1 MSKFSKTTP
10 KPVTKTVNM
19 AGGEAYKQSAELELV
34 SILLTSFVEDKFYE
48 KATDGLTRLK
58 SVLEHVNP
66 LFAAKAAVYARQEFG
81 MRSITHVLAAELAK
95 KLSGESWAKN
105 FYKAIVR
112 RPDDMVE
119 TIAYY
124 FGQKNKSL
132 SKSMQRGFAE
142 AFSKFDAYQLA
153 KYKMENKDVSLIDVV
168 NLVHPVP
175 TEHNGFVEIPKADYI
190 SLLEAKLKGLSK
202 NAKKNAAKIASVNEI
217 LTPVKKQRQAT
228 VKLPALE
235 ALMAG
240 MLKNT
245 ETTEAKMSKAG
256 QEATSESEKTKLK
269 AEVWA
274 EQLNSGKMPYFNL
287 LRNLRNIIEQ
297 APEQVK
303 KACELLVDE
312 RAIKSSL
319 VLPFR
324 FDTAMTEIQ
333 AMSGKNSKEARQ
345 VMVAL
350 TKALDISCSN
360 VPVFDGDTL
369 VVLDVSGS
377 MEGRPAQ
384 IGSLF
389 SAILVKSN
397 NADFMTFSDSARYAN
412 MNPNDSVM
420 TLAKGVRFACGG
432 TNFHSIFNTANK
444 KYDRIIILSDMQGW
458 VGYDT
463 PTADFK
469 SYKERYKCSPNIYS
483 FDLNGHGTMQFPE
496 SQVCAIAGF
505 SEKIFDI
512 LKVLEQDKKALI
524 NTIKNY
530 IEF

>member
-58 SVLEHVNP
+58 AVLEHVNP

-142 AFSKFDAYQLA
+142 AFGKFDSYQLA

-175 TEHNGFVEIPKADYI
+175 TEHNGFVEISKADYI

-217 LTPVKKQRQAT
+217 LAPVKKQKQTT

-256 QEATSESEKTKLK
+256 QEASSESEKTQLK

-274 EQLNSGKMPYFNL
+274 QQLNSGKMPYFNL

-324 FDTAMTEIQ
+324 FDTAVKEIE
-333 AMSGKNSKEARQ
+333 AMSGSKEARQ
-345 VMVAL
+345 VIVAL
-350 TKALDISCSN
+350 NKAVDISCVN

-377 MEGRPAQ
+377 MGGRPAQ
-384 IGSLF
+384 IGGLF
-389 SAILVKSN
+389 SAILVRSN
-397 NADFMTFSDSARYAN
+397 NADFMTFDNYARYQN
-412 MNPNDSVM
+412 LNPADSVL
-420 TLAKGVRFACGG
+420 TIAKSIKFTGGG
-432 TNFHSIFNTANK
+432 TDFHSIFRAINK

-458 VGYDT
+458 VGYHT
-463 PTADFK
+463 PAADYK
-469 SYKERYKCSPNIYS
+469 SYKERYKCSPSVYS

-505 SEKIFDI
+505 SEKIFDVM
-512 LKVLEQDKKALI
+512 KVLEQDKNALI